1 MNEYILTEDNTMI
14 GIQGMVIGYSEYR
27 LVPYMD
33 RCLFMKISPDHDF
46 RFEATAQFEGHA
58 KKEFKFQSA
67 EELNHFLHINALD
80 DEKELIYFTIGKP
93 KAISYIT
100 KGTQWFTFT
109 RLK

>member
-14 GIQGMVIGYSEYR
+14 GIQGLVIDYSAYR
-27 LVPYMD
+27 NVPYMN

-46 RFEATAQFEGHA
+46 QFEATAQIEKGP

-67 EELNHFLHINALD
+67 EELNHFLGICGLWD
-80 DEKELIYFTIGKP
+80 DKMLIYTTIEKP
-93 KAISYIT
+93 KAISRINR
-100 KGTQWFTFT
+100 GTEWFTFT